1 MKKVA
6 IIGTV
11 GIPAGYGG
19 FETLAENLVRTLSS
33 EFEFTVY
40 CSSKA
45 YSRKLPEIYGAKLKY
60 IPLRANGIQS
70 IPYDI
75 WSILSALKS
84 ADVLLI
90 LGVGGCIVLPFLKLF
105 GCRKKL
111 IVNIDGLEW
120 RRSKW
125 NPPAKSF
132 LKFSER
138 TAVRFCD
145 HVIGDNKVISD
156 YVEQEYHHSCS
167 LIEYGADHQ
176 EPQKISAASLAAY
189 PFLSH
194 AYAFGVCRIEPENNV
209 HLVLRALR
217 TPHVPCLL

>member
-90 LGVGGCIVLPFLKLF
+90 LGVGGCIVLP
-105 GCRKKL
+105 
-111 IVNIDGLEW
+111 
-120 RRSKW
+120 S
-125 NPPAKSF
+125 
-132 LKFSER
+132 
-138 TAVRFCD
+138 
-145 HVIGDNKVISD
+145 
-156 YVEQEYHHSCS
+156 
-167 LIEYGADHQ
+167 
-176 EPQKISAASLAAY
+176 
-189 PFLSH
+189 
-194 AYAFGVCRIEPENNV
+194 
-209 HLVLRALR
+209 
-217 TPHVPCLL
+217 